1 LAPSSTLGSHW
12 FTNYFVCFPSSSL
25 GTYQVGFVTRPFRGD
40 LNLAMKV
47 VVIIP
52 ARYGST
58 RFEGKP
64 LALIAGRPM
73 IRWVYEGARA
83 AETVDRVIVA
93 TDDERIRDMVIGF
106 GGAAIMTRPDHPSGT
121 DRLAEAAERLGLAPE
136 DVVVNVQGDQ
146 PAFDPALISAVV
158 EPLLDDP
165 GLEMSTPI
173 IPTNDRQEITNPNH
187 VKVVFDG
194 QGRALYF
201 SRAPIP
207 WPREGEGTFYFK
219 HIGIYGYRASFLR
232 RFVALPPG
240 RLETIEKLEQL
251 RALEHGFRI
260 KVVVTDLDSPE
271 VDTPEDIAKVEA
283 FLRRNPR

>member
-1 LAPSSTLGSHW
+1 
-12 FTNYFVCFPSSSL
+12 
-25 GTYQVGFVTRPFRGD
+25 
-40 LNLAMKV
+40 MKV

-58 RFEGKP
+58 RFPGKP

-73 IRWVYEGARA
+73 IRWAYERARA
-83 AETVDRVIVA
+83 AQAVDRVVVA
-93 TDDERIRDMVIGF
+93 TDDERIRDTVAGF
-106 GGAAIMTRPDHPSGT
+106 GGQAVMTRTDHPSGT
-121 DRLAEAAERLGLAPE
+121 DRLAEAADIIGLAPE

-158 EPLLDDP
+158 KSLLADP
-165 GLEMSTPI
+165 DLAMSTPV
-173 IPTNDRQEITNPNH
+173 IPIDDATEINDPNH
-187 VKVVFDG
+187 VKVVFDSN
-194 QGRALYF
+194 GRALYF

-232 RFVALPPG
+232 RFVALSPG

-271 VDTPEDIAKVEA
+271 VDTPADIAKVEA
-283 FLRRNPR
+283 FLHRNPR